1 MAHRP
6 WQPSEDDRKRIRLY
20 SGLGL
25 TQEQIAA
32 VFGKSVETIVKY
44 CRDEL
49 DAGKAETIAKVA
61 GTLVNKALKGD
72 TASAIFYLKTQAG
85 WRETSNVNLQTDR
98 EVVINMS
105 RRSDGN
111 G

>member
-1 MAHRP
+1 MNLYLDIETIQTDRP
-6 WQPSEDDRKRIRLY
+6 EVR
-20 SGLGL
+20 
-25 TQEQIAA
+25 EFIAA
-32 VFGKSVETIVKY
+32 SVTHPGNIS
-44 CRDEL
+44 
-49 DAGKAETIAKVA
+49 KAETIAKVA

-105 RRSDGN
+105 RRAEGN

>member
-1 MAHRP
+1 MANRP

-49 DAGKAETIAKVA
+49 DAGKAETIAERHRKCLRA
-61 GTLVNKALKGD
+61 GVRPG
-72 TASAIFYLKTQAG
+72 
-85 WRETSNVNLQTDR
+85 
-98 EVVINMS
+98 